1 MADYVNFWKLPS
13 TDYDAEQHSGGIFQC
28 SDNLSDIYV
37 FGQKYK
43 LPINNDGQMFPSKE
57 VSYFINPIAV
67 RGNGESESTNDIG
80 LIVMDSISNPSLVQS
95 ALDNLPDNIK
105 SIYDSRILDDGIL
118 YIMTIDNG
126 NEPIIVGQ
134 ALSAP
139 LSEKKIV
146 NAIVLMDASGNQ
158 VFNDVTGNKFVIKDT
173 SKPFEDL
180 ADNEL
185 PCKKQIQDFY
195 EKQVTGGDMYMD
207 YFVTEWSDDPNN
219 VEAVTT
225 YGNKSYAHEWYPVLL
240 DTTDN
245 QNTTTKPKLL
255 MRNNIL
261 RYADGSF
268 APVVGITA
276 ERKAE
281 CDVELYLDA
290 GHAQKYCDAGAFNAE
305 EFYNEHGMADLYD
318 INGDKVHVLRPWETT
333 ETKYSVGITRLAP
346 VYHMDKQ
353 KGKSGKIWSGIFS
366 QPVIWD
372 GINVNEQFK
381 LNPTALFAD
390 KICTVGNKARA
401 FYYLFEADNNNCK
414 SRVSKGGVD
423 IVGTTKG
430 VFHRTNDCS
439 QITDMQWCRANNANV
454 QNPYPFAEGGWAAL
468 SVLATCLELYNGTK
482 DLSSIY
488 KSGTSSNESVT
499 TSTVQDIG
507 GALDVTASKAYKWSD
522 SPYGSVQ
529 LHEYVSQWYSLY
541 PCMESIIAASY
552 ANEMNIADGETFTV
566 YDNEYKIV
574 ERLDPFNYDCVIIKH
589 IDTTI
594 GSNDVDIYIRS
605 SITFGAN
612 YQGHLWSYFGGG
624 AELIGTCVNATSASV
639 GNDNDWYLEY
649 DQTKWMYETAVSKND
664 KGIFDFESAYKKIT
678 SFQDK
683 GDFWCANRIT
693 NCPYSLENINS
704 PVKGDCYFQW
714 TKNYWSTTLNQRVRR
729 RLLAF
734 GGANYTGCSFR
745 DALAH
750 HPISAT
756 YPRHGGSAQALL
768 DVSQITA

>member
-1 MADYVNFWKLPS
+1 MTNYVNFWKLPS
-13 TDYDAEQHSGGIFQC
+13 TDYDAGQHSGGIFQC
-28 SDNLSDIYV
+28 SDDPTMIYIFGSKFLLPRSNTNNLVQDKNVASFD
-37 FGQKYK
+37 
-43 LPINNDGQMFPSKE
+43 
-57 VSYFINPIAV
+57 NPIV
-67 RGNGESESTNDIG
+67 FEGFGSEESINDQG
-80 LIVMDSISNPSLVQS
+80 LMFMDSISNPRLPQTVI
-95 ALDNLPDNIK
+95 DDLPDNLK
-105 SIYDSRILDDGIL
+105 SIYESKVTDDGIL
-118 YIMTIDNG
+118 YVLTYDNG
-126 NEPIIVGQ
+126 NEPVVIGQ
-134 ALSAP
+134 AIN
-139 LSEKKIV
+139 ENGNIKIV

-173 SKPFEDL
+173 SKSFEDL

-195 EKQVTGGDMYMD
+195 EKQITGGDMYMD

-219 VEAVTT
+219 VEAVST

-290 GHAQKYCDAGAFNAE
+290 GHTQKYCDAGAFDAE
-305 EFYNEHGMADLYD
+305 KFYNEHGMADLYD
-318 INGDKVHVLRPWETT
+318 VNGNKVHVLRPWETT

-353 KGKSGKIWSGIFS
+353 KGKSGKIWSGIFR

-390 KICTVGNKARA
+390 KICTIGNKARA

-430 VFHRTNDCS
+430 VFHRTADCS
-439 QITDMQWCRANNANV
+439 QISSMQWCRANNANA

-482 DLSSIY
+482 DLNSIY

-499 TSTVQDIG
+499 ISTIQDIG
-507 GALDVTASKAYKWSD
+507 GALDVTASKAYRWSD
-522 SPYGSVQ
+522 SPYGGVQ
-529 LHEYVSQWYSLY
+529 LHEYISQWYSLY

-552 ANEMNIADGETFTV
+552 ANEMNIADGEMFTV

-574 ERLDPFNYDCVIIKH
+574 KRLDPFNYDCIIIKH

-594 GSNDVDIYIRS
+594 DSNDVDIYIRS

-612 YQGHLWSYFGGG
+612 YQGHLWCYFGGG
-624 AELIGTCVNATSASV
+624 AELVGTCINATQASN

-649 DQTKWMYETAVSKND
+649 NQTKWIYETAVSKND
-664 KGIFDFESAYKKIT
+664 KGVFDFESIYKKIT

-683 GDFWCANRIT
+683 GNFWCANRIT
-693 NCPYSLENINS
+693 NCLYSLENIGS
-704 PVKGDCYFQW
+704 SVKGDCYFQW
-714 TKNYWSTTLNQRVRR
+714 TNNYWSTILNQRVRR
-729 RLLAF
+729 KLLAF
-734 GGANYTGCSFR
+734 GSAYNTGCSFR
-745 DALAH
+745 HANAH
-750 HPISAT
+750 IPVSHTS
-756 YPRHGGSAQALL
+756 PRDGGSAQALL